1 MEDYLSSKNLF
12 SESKKSFSPRDF
24 IESLFNEIGS
34 AIQQIDYSN
43 RGTAAALGTD
53 PDAGVGKSINSLAKI
68 FDVVNGVLSPGI
80 LYNKVINGEDTIDD
94 WVNTT
99 ASIASGLVAV
109 GIAGPE
115 IAAVVTALS
124 VYNFVSG
131 LGIGKRLGQVMAQ
144 GIIDR
149 IYNHGLKNPDTGE
162 LLLPPHNGDGSTR
175 TPDPN
180 GDPANAIS
188 PIILDLDGDG
198 IETLSTQDGVNF
210 DHDGNAFAENSGWV
224 SRDDGLLVLDRNN
237 DGAIDTGNEL
247 FGSNTRLKDGSYAE
261 NGYLALQELD
271 DNNDGLINSEDAIW
285 AQLNVWQDKN
295 GDARVDEGEL
305 LTLDELGI
313 ASISTQYNQSSYV
326 DDNGNAHKQMGEMT
340 MSDGTVRQSTDV
352 WFNVNPGSTTYGDD
366 IVIPESVRQLPYIRG
381 FGNIASLHVA
391 MTENPELRLLV
402 EQYIAD
408 PLSENAY
415 ALLEEIVFTW
425 AGVSDIAVDSRG
437 QYIDARHLATIE
449 AASGENYQSKT
460 NGTVD
465 PRINAAALLD
475 EQYKKFVSYIESRLL
490 SQTLYAEDFALVKLT
505 INKDLTGFALD
516 FEAFEQHLDSLKSTD
531 FGRFLKVSNMLYN
544 MLEYEPLL
552 ADVRQ
557 RLGISGEFLSG
568 SSEDDFLKSPGA
580 KDYIL
585 WGNEG
590 DDNLVGAGGNDVIAG
605 GKGND
610 TLHGGS
616 GNDTY
621 LFNLGD
627 GQDLVR
633 DAYSTS
639 TSTSNSDTLIFGE
652 GLLAQNARLT
662 HSGNNLVI
670 SFEGSDDCV
679 TIVDYFFY
687 DALGYRVE
695 RFVFADG
702 TTWDEAAVKA
712 MLIAGTDEAQ
722 TLIAHSEGS
731 EIHGLGGNDTL
742 KGNSG
747 DDKLYGDEG
756 NDTLTGSSGNDALYG
771 GAGNDSLRGESGND
785 FLHGGMGDD
794 QLNGFTGSDTYLFNL
809 GDGKDTITDNYR
821 NSSDS
826 DTLRFGEGLLAQNAR
841 LTRSGNDLVISFEG
855 CDDSVTITGYLYSSL
870 YQVENIV
877 FADGT
882 VWEPEL
888 VKAMLIAGTDEAQ
901 TLVAYGEG
909 SEIRGLG
916 GNDTLKG
923 NSGGDK
929 LYGDEG
935 DDNLAG
941 DSGNDMLYGG
951 AGNDSLNGNS
961 GNDVLDGGSG
971 NDHLYGEY
979 GCDTYLFNAGDG
991 QDTITEGYS
1000 SSNDIDTLSFGE
1012 DLQAQNARLTRSG
1025 NHLVISF
1032 EGSDDRV
1039 TVTDYFYSSRYQ
1051 VEHISFADGTDW
1063 LPEDILN
1070 YMEDDIPLPLAASA
1084 DAPVSLQLIREQMV
1098 AFTGGDDDAEDSVGD
1113 AMPTL
1118 STSRSSVSA
1127 LMHF

>member
-531 FGRFLKVSNMLYN
+531 FGRFLKISNILYN

-557 RLGISGEFLSG
+557 RIGISGEFLSG
-568 SSEDDFLKSPGA
+568 SSEDDVLDPSGA
-580 KDYIL
+580 KNYIL

-590 DDNLVGAGGNDVIAG
+590 DDYLAGAGGNDVIAG

-633 DAYSTS
+633 DAYS

-771 GAGNDSLRGESGND
+771 GAGNDSLDGGNGDDVLLGGEGND
-785 FLHGGMGDD
+785 WMAGGS
-794 QLNGFTGSDTYLFNL
+794 GSDTYLFNL
-809 GDGKDTITDNYR
+809 GDGQDTITDGIN
-821 NSSDS
+821 DS
-826 DTLRFGEGLLAQNAR
+826 GTIDMLSFGDGLLAQNAR
-841 LTRSGNDLVISFEG
+841 LTHSGNNLVISFEG
-855 CDDSVTITGYLYSSL
+855 SEDRVTVTNYFYASR
-870 YQVENIV
+870 YQIESIV
-877 FADGT
+877 FNDGT
-882 VWEPEL
+882 VWDVAT

-901 TLVAYGEG
+901 TLIAHSKG
-909 SEIRGLG
+909 SEIHGLG

-923 NSGGDK
+923 DSGDDK

-935 DDNLAG
+935 N
-941 DSGNDMLYGG
+941 DSLDGGRGNDLLHGG
-951 AGNDSLNGNS
+951 AGNDTLMGYT
-961 GNDVLDGGSG
+961 GS
-971 NDHLYGEY
+971 
-979 GCDTYLFNAGDG
+979 DTYLFNSGDG
-991 QDTITEGYS
+991 QDTISDSYS
-1000 SSNDIDTLSFGE
+1000 YSGDSDTLRFGE
-1012 DLQAQNARLTRSG
+1012 GLLVENARLTRSG